1 MQHAKASGV
10 AESNRS
16 SLAAQRTAPFR
27 KAIGMAF
34 VYLVLVLGGAIRSWP
49 PVGHPLL
56 RSVDDVEVAIA
67 INASLLIHR
76 VVNDD

>member
-1 MQHAKASGV
+1 
-10 AESNRS
+10 
-16 SLAAQRTAPFR
+16 
-27 KAIGMAF
+27 MAF